1 MYCSPRPRGA
11 SGRLGRQTV
20 RVVGAEELLLSQVV
34 RRVASAVRRRVRI
47 VPAPVWALR
56 ALGALTE
63 WTTRVPLVATA
74 QVRMLAERVSRAAPA
89 AAELSAAPGRSSRSG
104 TRERATAAKVWY

>member
-34 RRVASAVRRRVRI
+34 RRVASVVRRRVRI
-47 VPAPVWALR
+47 VPAPV
-56 ALGALTE
+56 
-63 WTTRVPLVATA
+63 
-74 QVRMLAERVSRAAPA
+74 
-89 AAELSAAPGRSSRSG
+89 
-104 TRERATAAKVWY
+104 